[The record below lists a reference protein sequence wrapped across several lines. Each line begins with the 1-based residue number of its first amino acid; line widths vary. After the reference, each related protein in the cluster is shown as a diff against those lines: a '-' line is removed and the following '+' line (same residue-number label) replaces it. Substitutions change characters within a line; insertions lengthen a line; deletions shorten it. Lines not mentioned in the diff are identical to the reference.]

1 MRAFGEWPPGLR
13 AVLAV
18 AASCLL
24 MVLVAWA
31 TLIGPDEVFTGAGR
45 VQAPTTTTET
55 CIPLPVAT
63 AADGS
68 TTVEIPDDFAARNYC
83 EPPPGFGGDDSG
95 DVTEKAPPLWVGVLT
110 RSPRSPRQQRVASR
124 SWCGS
129 LPWSLREVRARRLRE
144 EERTAVGF
152 TVLDEPVRVARQV
165 AADAG
170 EQETLLRE
178 GDPRNAI
185 VAAWHH
191 FEVQGERAGVARRAS
206 ETSSEYGL
214 RILDLADGR
223 QRLGEPPRRALPG
236 GPVLRPPGHRGA
248 PRTGARRPRRHPAQ
262 PRRWGHDPALRPLA
276 RACRQGGVGLAVA
289 GFVVAVLVRHGAPAP
304 AVRRVVGGRA
314 DDGVPRHRHPR
325 RPRRGVAAGAAAD
338 GPGRRGL
345 LRPPR
350 ALQPRAVRPA
360 VRRRWPT
367 GSWRS
372 PAPATPTSARPSG
385 ASSPTPAG
393 SRRPTSTA
401 S

>member
-1 MRAFGEWPPGLR
+1 MRAFGEWSAGVR

-18 AASCLL
+18 AATCVF

-45 VQAPTTTTET
+45 VRAPTTTAET

-110 RSPRSPRQQRVASR
+110 GLLLAAAAAGGLAILVWLAAMVM
-124 SWCGS
+124 
-129 LPWSLREVRARRLRE
+129 REVRARRLRE
-144 EERTAVGF
+144 GERTAVGF

-165 AADAG
+165 AADAE

-214 RILDLADGR
+214 RILDLAAADNGSVN
-223 QRLGEPPRRALPG
+223 RLAELYREARFSDHPVTEEHRARALAA
-236 GPVLRPPGHRGA
+236 LA
-248 PRTGARRPRRHPAQ
+248 DIRHS
-262 PRRWGHDPALRPLA
+262 L
-276 RACRQGGVGLAVA
+276 GVGA
-289 GFVVAVLVRHGAPAP
+289 
-304 AVRRVVGGRA
+304 
-314 DDGVPRHRHPR
+314 
-325 RPRRGVAAGAAAD
+325 
-338 GPGRRGL
+338 
-345 LRPPR
+345 
-350 ALQPRAVRPA
+350 
-360 VRRRWPT
+360 
-367 GSWRS
+367 
-372 PAPATPTSARPSG
+372 
-385 ASSPTPAG
+385 
-393 SRRPTSTA
+393 
-401 S
+401 

>member
-1 MRAFGEWPPGLR
+1 MRAFGEWPPALR

-18 AASCLL
+18 AATCLF

-31 TLIGPDEVFTGAGR
+31 TLIGPDEVFTGTGR
-45 VQAPTTTTET
+45 VQAPTTTTAT

-95 DVTEKAPPLWVGVLT
+95 EDVTEKAPPLWVGVLT
-110 RSPRSPRQQRVASR
+110 GLLLAAAAAGGLAILVWIAV
-124 SWCGS
+124 
-129 LPWSLREVRARRLRE
+129 LVLREIRARRLRE

-152 TVLDEPVRVARQV
+152 TVLDEPARVARQV

-214 RILDLADGR
+214 RILDLAAADNGSVN
-223 QRLGEPPRRALPG
+223 RLAALYREARFSDHPVTEEHRARALAA
-236 GPVLRPPGHRGA
+236 L
-248 PRTGARRPRRHPAQ
+248 TDIRRS
-262 PRRWGHDPALRPLA
+262 L
-276 RACRQGGVGLAVA
+276 GVGA
-289 GFVVAVLVRHGAPAP
+289 
-304 AVRRVVGGRA
+304 
-314 DDGVPRHRHPR
+314 
-325 RPRRGVAAGAAAD
+325 
-338 GPGRRGL
+338 
-345 LRPPR
+345 
-350 ALQPRAVRPA
+350 
-360 VRRRWPT
+360 
-367 GSWRS
+367 
-372 PAPATPTSARPSG
+372 
-385 ASSPTPAG
+385 
-393 SRRPTSTA
+393 
-401 S
+401 

>member
-95 DVTEKAPPLWVGVLT
+95 DVTEKAPPLWMGVLT
-110 RSPRSPRQQRVASR
+110 GLLLAAAAAGGLAVLVWLAAMVI
-124 SWCGS
+124 
-129 LPWSLREVRARRLRE
+129 REVRARRLRE
-144 EERTAVGF
+144 GERAVVGF

-165 AADAG
+165 AADAE

-214 RILDLADGR
+214 RILDLAAADNGSVN
-223 QRLGEPPRRALPG
+223 RLAELYREARFSDHPVTEEHRARALAA
-236 GPVLRPPGHRGA
+236 LA
-248 PRTGARRPRRHPAQ
+248 DIRHS
-262 PRRWGHDPALRPLA
+262 L
-276 RACRQGGVGLAVA
+276 GVGA
-289 GFVVAVLVRHGAPAP
+289 
-304 AVRRVVGGRA
+304 
-314 DDGVPRHRHPR
+314 
-325 RPRRGVAAGAAAD
+325 
-338 GPGRRGL
+338 
-345 LRPPR
+345 
-350 ALQPRAVRPA
+350 
-360 VRRRWPT
+360 
-367 GSWRS
+367 
-372 PAPATPTSARPSG
+372 
-385 ASSPTPAG
+385 
-393 SRRPTSTA
+393 
-401 S
+401 

>member
-13 AVLAV
+13 AVLGV
-18 AASCLL
+18 AATCLF

-31 TLIGPDEVFTGAGR
+31 TLIGPDEVFTGPGR

-68 TTVEIPDDFAARNYC
+68 TTVEIPDDFSARNYC

-95 DVTEKAPPLWVGVLT
+95 DVTEKAPPIWVGVLT
-110 RSPRSPRQQRVASR
+110 GLLLLAAAAGGLAVLA
-124 SWCGS
+124 WIAA
-129 LPWSLREVRARRLRE
+129 LVLREVRARRLRE

-165 AADAG
+165 AADAE

-214 RILDLADGR
+214 RILDLAAADNGSVN
-223 QRLGEPPRRALPG
+223 RLAELYREARFSDHPVTEEHRARALAA
-236 GPVLRPPGHRGA
+236 LA
-248 PRTGARRPRRHPAQ
+248 DIRHS
-262 PRRWGHDPALRPLA
+262 L
-276 RACRQGGVGLAVA
+276 GVGA
-289 GFVVAVLVRHGAPAP
+289 
-304 AVRRVVGGRA
+304 
-314 DDGVPRHRHPR
+314 
-325 RPRRGVAAGAAAD
+325 
-338 GPGRRGL
+338 
-345 LRPPR
+345 
-350 ALQPRAVRPA
+350 
-360 VRRRWPT
+360 
-367 GSWRS
+367 
-372 PAPATPTSARPSG
+372 
-385 ASSPTPAG
+385 
-393 SRRPTSTA
+393 
-401 S
+401 

>member
-1 MRAFGEWPPGLR
+1 MRAFGEWSAGVR

-18 AASCLL
+18 AATCVF

-31 TLIGPDEVFTGAGR
+31 TLIGPDEVFTGTGR
-45 VQAPTTTTET
+45 VRAPTTTAET

-110 RSPRSPRQQRVASR
+110 GLLLLAAAAGGLAILVWLAA
-124 SWCGS
+124 
-129 LPWSLREVRARRLRE
+129 LVLREVRARRLRE
-144 EERTAVGF
+144 DERTAIGF
-152 TVLDEPVRVARQV
+152 TVLDEPARVARQV

-214 RILDLADGR
+214 RILDLAAADNGSVN
-223 QRLGEPPRRALPG
+223 RLAELYREARFSDHPVTEEHRARALAA
-236 GPVLRPPGHRGA
+236 LA
-248 PRTGARRPRRHPAQ
+248 DIRHS
-262 PRRWGHDPALRPLA
+262 L
-276 RACRQGGVGLAVA
+276 GVGA
-289 GFVVAVLVRHGAPAP
+289 
-304 AVRRVVGGRA
+304 
-314 DDGVPRHRHPR
+314 
-325 RPRRGVAAGAAAD
+325 
-338 GPGRRGL
+338 
-345 LRPPR
+345 
-350 ALQPRAVRPA
+350 
-360 VRRRWPT
+360 
-367 GSWRS
+367 
-372 PAPATPTSARPSG
+372 
-385 ASSPTPAG
+385 
-393 SRRPTSTA
+393 
-401 S
+401 